1 MQYFIGIDPSI
12 NSTGICIQKYD
23 GNIKIKEEFIIIK
36 PGDTEKPESK
46 WLVKKEKVAE
56 ESLSNFQYC
65 FYPKMDLAP
74 YKELDNNFGEY
85 WKSWNMIMCAK
96 TIYDVINEFTKDNP
110 KFISIVIEGIS
121 YGSTQRTKSIFDLA
135 GLNYLIRE
143 KFIGKETETIKTIFT
158 IATPAEIKKFA
169 SGKGNNNK
177 DIMID
182 MFLGSHKEF
191 SILPKIDD
199 IADSFFM
206 ASYSKNLYDKEILN
220 NND

>member
-65 FYPKMDLAP
+65 FYPKMDLTP

-110 KFISIVIEGIS
+110 KYISIVIEGIS

-143 KFIGKETETIKTIFT
+143 KFIGKEIGTTNVIFT

-206 ASYSKNLYDKEILN
+206 AGYAKRLYDNEIIK
-220 NND
+220 DKD